1 MAIDIR
7 QEQQQRDQRT
17 PPPARPARL
26 GWAVALTVIAIVAL
40 TGAFLAVALSEDPA
54 PSGGTLLT
62 YQDGALTSVREGGEY
77 VVIPE
82 TTAGYVDTDVEGRE
96 WTPPVD
102 TSASEQKAQMAAA
115 GITSLDG
122 GTVTD
127 DVTVQDREGST
138 VATGAEDVTV
148 QDREGSTTDAGA
160 DEQKAQLAEAGITSL
175 DGSGSTADVTVE
187 DREG

>member
-7 QEQQQRDQRT
+7 QEQQQREQRT
-17 PPPARPARL
+17 PTPPRPARL
-26 GWAVALTVIAIVAL
+26 GWAIALTVIAIVGL
-40 TGAFLAVALSEDPA
+40 TGAFLAVALSDDPA

-62 YQDGALTSVREGGEY
+62 YQDGALTTVREGGEY

-82 TTAGYVDTDVEGRE
+82 TNAGYVDTDVQGRE

-102 TSASEQKAQMAAA
+102 TSASEQKAQMAES
-115 GITSLDG
+115 GITGLDG
-122 GTVTD
+122 GTLTD

-138 VATGAEDVTV
+138 VDT
-148 QDREGSTTDAGA
+148 GA
-160 DEQKAQLAEAGITSL
+160 DEQKAQMAEAGVTSV
-175 DGSGSTADVTVE
+175 DGSGAGGDVTVE

>member
-17 PPPARPARL
+17 PRPARPARL
-26 GWAVALTVIAIVAL
+26 GWAIALTVIAIVGL

-62 YQDGALTSVREGGEY
+62 YQDGALTSVREAGEY
-77 VVIPE
+77 LVIPE
-82 TTAGYVDTDVEGRE
+82 TNAGYVDTDVASKE

-102 TSASEQKAQMAAA
+102 TSSSEQKAQMAGA
-115 GITSLDG
+115 GITGLDG
-122 GTVTD
+122 GTGTD

-138 VATGAEDVTV
+138 VDT
-148 QDREGSTTDAGA
+148 GA
-160 DEQKAQLAEAGITSL
+160 DEQKAQMAEAGITSL
-175 DGSGSTADVTVE
+175 DGSGSAADVSVE

>member
-17 PPPARPARL
+17 PRPARPARL
-26 GWAVALTVIAIVAL
+26 GWAIALTVIAIVGL
-40 TGAFLAVALSEDPA
+40 TGAFLVVALSEDPA

-82 TTAGYVDTDVEGRE
+82 TNAGYVDTDVESKE

-102 TSASEQKAQMAAA
+102 TGASEQKAQMAE
-115 GITSLDG
+115 S
-122 GTVTD
+122 
-127 DVTVQDREGST
+127 
-138 VATGAEDVTV
+138 
-148 QDREGSTTDAGA
+148 
-160 DEQKAQLAEAGITSL
+160 GITSL
-175 DGSGSTADVTVE
+175 DGSGSVTDVSVE

>member
-7 QEQQQRDQRT
+7 QEQQRDQRT
-17 PPPARPARL
+17 PRPARPARL
-26 GWAVALTVIAIVAL
+26 GWAIALTVIAIVGL

-82 TTAGYVDTDVEGRE
+82 TNAGYVGTNVESKE

-102 TSASEQKAQMAAA
+102 TSASEQKAQMAED
-115 GITSLDG
+115 GITGLDG
-122 GTVTD
+122 GTVAGG
-127 DVTVQDREGST
+127 VSVESREGGT
-138 VATGAEDVTV
+138 PDTGA
-148 QDREGSTTDAGA
+148 S
-160 DEQKAQLAEAGITSL
+160 EQLAEMAEAGITSL
-175 DGSGSTADVTVE
+175 DGSGAAADVTVE

>member
-7 QEQQQRDQRT
+7 QEQQRDQRT

-26 GWAVALTVIAIVAL
+26 GWAIALTVVAIVAL

-62 YQDGALTSVREGGEY
+62 YQDGALTSVREGGDY

-82 TTAGYVDTDVEGRE
+82 TTAGYVDTDVQGKE

-102 TSASEQKAQMAAA
+102 TGASEQKAQMAEA
-115 GITSLDG
+115 GVTGLDG
-122 GTVTD
+122 SGVGAD

-138 VATGAEDVTV
+138 PDTGA
-148 QDREGSTTDAGA
+148 S
-160 DEQKAQLAEAGITSL
+160 EQKAQMADAGITSI
-175 DGSGSTADVTVE
+175 DGSGSAGSAGVTVE